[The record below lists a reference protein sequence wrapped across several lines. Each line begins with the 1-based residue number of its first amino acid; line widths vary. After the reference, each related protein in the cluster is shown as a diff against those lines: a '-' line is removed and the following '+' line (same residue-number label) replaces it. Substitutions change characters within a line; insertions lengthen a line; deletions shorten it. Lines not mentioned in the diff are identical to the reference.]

1 VGPDGQVIVDSDR
14 LNLHVLNYSVPFHGK
29 VSLEELETHLHSLPH
44 RPSDVPY
51 RNSYYKE
58 DWGFCLSHEQRK
70 RLRPGEYDV
79 LIDTTLTNG
88 SLTYGEV
95 VLRGTSSDEVLIS
108 AHCCHPSLANDNLSG
123 MVLAATL
130 ARILSSFALRYT
142 YRFVFAPATIGA
154 ITWLAQNE
162 ERARR
167 IAHGLVVACV
177 GDPGRLTYK
186 RSRQG
191 NAEID
196 RAAVHVLGHSGQ
208 DHEVRDF
215 SPYGYDERQYCSPG
229 FDLAVGSLTR
239 TPYGEYPEYH
249 TSSDNPD
256 LVRPDRL
263 ADSLVRYLEVI
274 EVLEGNRT
282 YVNLAPKGEPQ
293 LGRRG
298 LYGSVGGQSHT
309 VGSQMAML
317 WVLSLSDGS
326 RSLLDVAERSRLP
339 FTDVRRAARA
349 LEGVGLL
356 RGLPAGVDRAVVTS
370 EPNPEVER
378 PLAQVA
384 KESS

>member
-1 VGPDGQVIVDSDR
+1 
-14 LNLHVLNYSVPFHGK
+14 
-29 VSLEELETHLHSLPH
+29 
-44 RPSDVPY
+44 
-51 RNSYYKE
+51 
-58 DWGFCLSHEQRK
+58 
-70 RLRPGEYDV
+70 
-79 LIDTTLTNG
+79 
-88 SLTYGEV
+88 
-95 VLRGTSSDEVLIS
+95 
-108 AHCCHPSLANDNLSG
+108 
-123 MVLAATL
+123 
-130 ARILSSFALRYT
+130 
-142 YRFVFAPATIGA
+142 
-154 ITWLAQNE
+154 
-162 ERARR
+162 
-167 IAHGLVVACV
+167 
-177 GDPGRLTYK
+177 
-186 RSRQG
+186 
-191 NAEID
+191 
-196 RAAVHVLGHSGQ
+196 VLGHSGQ